1 MRLFEVVGGDT
12 RLLVDGGG
20 NEIVTVATLQNV
32 FYLTL
37 SDLITPQSAGV

>member
-1 MRLFEVVGGDT
+1 LEVVGGDT

-32 FYLTL
+32 INLTL
-37 SDLITPQSAGV
+37 SDLNTPHPAGV